1 MKLEELALLMG
12 KTRQQLIDELKNNDV
27 IELKLAEK
35 NNGAAR
41 DNFKMEILN

>member
-12 KTRQQLIDELKNNDV
+12 KTKQQLIDELKSNDV
-27 IELKLAEK
+27 IELKLVEK

-41 DNFKMEILN
+41 DNFKIEVLN

>member
-1 MKLEELALLMG
+1 MKLGELALLMG
-12 KTRQQLIDELKNNDV
+12 KTRQQLIDELKSSDV
-27 IELKLAEK
+27 IELKLVER